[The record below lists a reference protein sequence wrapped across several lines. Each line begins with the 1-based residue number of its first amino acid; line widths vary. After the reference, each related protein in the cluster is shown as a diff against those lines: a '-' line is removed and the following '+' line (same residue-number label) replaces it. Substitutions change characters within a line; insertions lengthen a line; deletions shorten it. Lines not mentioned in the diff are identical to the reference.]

1 MNCLFFEALRH
12 HEKLL
17 DCINNWV
24 MFIFC
29 AVHGILTVN
38 IVERHNKKSKSY
50 RPLHMNYD
58 IQMPDNLNH
67 LVEYNG

>member
-1 MNCLFFEALRH
+1 
-12 HEKLL
+12 
-17 DCINNWV
+17 